1 MTTSNV
7 LRVRR
12 RRQRLPAEPRL
23 GAKEPLLVSGGL
35 LTLLLI
41 WGLLGPG
48 WAVLV
53 AVIVALWAGLALW
66 ARGGSH
72 TLHPTERHPQAPD
85 YERRALRLGL
95 LTLLLGP
102 VLLLALINYPIS
114 LLLILKP

>member
-95 LTLLLGP
+95 LDAAARAC
-102 VLLLALINYPIS
+102 LAACS
-114 LLLILKP
+114 LRAERAI